1 MRDKMKYKFIDALS
15 SDSVFKLDIIKYLHD
30 KFVDISIMYDIRDTN
45 GVKTNMASYDV
56 RTTLENDI
64 RMYTSKKKHFKV
76 LKRKMSLLKYDFQYR
91 NKKGNA
97 KKIIILSRILN
108 GQLGQIYQV
117 KTMIE
122 TLLFLM
128 DNFNYLDKKRI
139 NANVDLIIEK
149 LSYIYNSNFVK
160 NEKEIVGDLMLILKG
175 KSIGA
180 KEKHILRAY
189 NNIED
194 ILNSESK
201 KFIF

>member
-1 MRDKMKYKFIDALS
+1 
-15 SDSVFKLDIIKYLHD
+15 
-30 KFVDISIMYDIRDTN
+30 
-45 GVKTNMASYDV
+45 
-56 RTTLENDI
+56 
-64 RMYTSKKKHFKV
+64 
-76 LKRKMSLLKYDFQYR
+76 
-91 NKKGNA
+91 
-97 KKIIILSRILN
+97 
-108 GQLGQIYQV
+108 
-117 KTMIE
+117 MIE

-149 LSYIYNSNFVK
+149 LSYIYNSKFVR

-194 ILNSESK
+194 ILNSEAK